1 MNTNPKTS
9 TRTILAT
16 PDSLSLYLREIGR
29 RRLLTAA
36 EEVRLAKRI
45 ERGDTEA
52 KRHMI
57 EANLRLVVSVARRY
71 QRRGV
76 PLLDL
81 IQEGTIG
88 LARAT
93 EKFDWRRGNRF
104 STYAILWI
112 RQAVERGVL
121 NQSEPIRLPVHV
133 HERRRKLT
141 RVGKELEGELGRA
154 PSLGELA
161 AATELSV
168 PQVEQARAAGFDF
181 TSLEATGPDGRE
193 IGASISDPA
202 TGTAY
207 EAVDARLTT
216 TRLEELL
223 HALPVLQRQVIELR
237 YGISSGDERTVEG
250 AATALRISAGEVLV
264 LEQKALA
271 RLRELGSLAD
281 LRAAA

>member
-1 MNTNPKTS
+1 MNTSANTP
-9 TRTILAT
+9 TRSIAT

-36 EEVRLAKRI
+36 EEIQLAKRI
-45 ERGDTEA
+45 ERGDAEA

-88 LARAT
+88 LARAA
-93 EKFDWRRGNRF
+93 EKFDWRRGTKF

-112 RQAVERGVL
+112 RQAVERALL
-121 NQSEPIRLPVHV
+121 NQSEPIRLPIHV
-133 HERRRKLT
+133 HERRRRLS
-141 RVGKELEGELGRA
+141 RVGKELELELGRA

-168 PQVEQARAAGFDF
+168 QQVEQARAAGFDF

-202 TGTAY
+202 TSTAY
-207 EAVDARLTT
+207 ETVDARLTP

-237 YGISSGDERTVEG
+237 YGISSGDERTVEHAAG
-250 AATALRISAGEVLV
+250 ALQLTSQEVLA
-264 LEQKALA
+264 LEQKALE

-281 LRAAA
+281 LRSAA